1 MIFRLSSDTV
11 QRPHSSTDNLLSN
24 LRASTILEV
33 CIQFQIS
40 KTETNFPSLDDK
52 RMIRET
58 PR

>member
-11 QRPHSSTDNLLSN
+11 QRPHSSSDNLLSN
-24 LRASTILEV
+24 LRASKILEV
-33 CIQFQIS
+33 CIQLQIS
-40 KTETNFPSLDDK
+40 KTETNFPSLDNK